1 MKNIVSFDAV
11 DVVTRGIGWSQENVY
26 RKRMNATSIIEC
38 KNLSR
43 RWAEQPVFRNVEL
56 RVERGEYLSISGPS
70 GAGKSTLLRV
80 FGTLDRKYQGTLS
93 LFGQSVDDASDR
105 ALALLRNQRISFVF
119 QSHQLLPHLRAKENI
134 LLPWAFRRGAKNRE
148 LPYKRLDALL
158 NGLGLGDKADAF
170 PDALS
175 GGQQQR
181 VAIARA
187 LITEPELLLCDELT
201 GNLDRATADRVM
213 DVIEAYREASG
224 CTLIV
229 VSHDPQV
236 VRRADTHYRIDD
248 GRLQRSSTDASSSER
263 EFIEPELLE
272 RMVVDSKGVENA
284 SREDRGDA

>member
-1 MKNIVSFDAV
+1 
-11 DVVTRGIGWSQENVY
+11 
-26 RKRMNATSIIEC
+26 MNSTSIIEC

-43 RWAEQPVFRNVEL
+43 SWTQQPVFRDVEL
-56 RVERGEYLSISGPS
+56 RVGRGEYLSISGRS

-80 FGTLDRKYQGTLS
+80 FGTLDRQYQGELS

-105 ALALLRNQRISFVF
+105 ALARLRNQRISFVF

-134 LLPWAFRRGAKNRE
+134 LLPWAFNRGAKSRAFDPKQLNE
-148 LPYKRLDALL
+148 LLKRL
-158 NGLGLGDKADAF
+158 GLEDKADAF

-187 LITEPELLLCDELT
+187 LITAPDLLLCDELT

-213 DVIEAYREASG
+213 DVIEQYRETSG

-236 VRRADTHYRIDD
+236 VARADTHYHIED
-248 GRLQRSSTDASSSER
+248 GRLTAADKSLSKSAGGPS
-263 EFIEPELLE
+263 EPEALHPTRDVALQ
-272 RMVVDSKGVENA
+272 DG
-284 SREDRGDA
+284 GDA